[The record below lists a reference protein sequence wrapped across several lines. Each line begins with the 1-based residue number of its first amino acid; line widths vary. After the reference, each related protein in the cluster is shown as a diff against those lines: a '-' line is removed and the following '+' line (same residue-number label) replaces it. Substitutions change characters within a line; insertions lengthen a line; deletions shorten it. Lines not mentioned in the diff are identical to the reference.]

1 MQITSPYDGDV
12 LSYPLVII
20 KGKTRDASVTH
31 VLVSTADAPKSHVRY
46 PLCDGMFKAQYLLQL
61 GTNTVRI
68 WQGYDGKTTGETTK
82 TAAAVATPTVSVE
95 IKLVYKPLPAE
106 SPTVRL
112 VYVNARDSDGT
123 FQSPCDDS
131 RENDETAAKQ
141 RLLTLGWMLQ
151 SATAELLHDQ
161 GLPRRTFRLDDTGV
175 HTLTLRDVTVSE
187 AHGMDGVQLFHA
199 IHHALCCEQQQV
211 ATETQDENE
220 ASSTNDDNNHGNLH
234 RKDDVIHIAVMSFS
248 RFINGKAYG
257 HTALGGSGLALFGG
271 ASLFTWPKNTT
282 DICRALTDDSA
293 FDGTKFFDDSANRT
307 AKYGQCA
314 VATTSIGA
322 CLHELGHCLSLPHPF
337 RKGADQR
344 AGIMGRGFD
353 YIDSVFVQRPTSR
366 NRPQPH
372 WDRGSAVRLH
382 YHRFLIPSISTTPL
396 QQQQKTQKVAHNT
409 NIVSSTSPS
418 PSPSPLPSQH
428 HKTETTDKT
437 RKPSQHYESLPD
449 APVFRKQPDGRTHC
463 LSKYGIGHIG
473 YYCNGDNACHDEF
486 LASPPH
492 DFTVPSLQQVRK
504 QCDAR
509 GGERITLSA
518 IDVEG
523 HMTEIEFKEDERA
536 NEMVT
541 YQCI

>member
-1 MQITSPYDGDV
+1 MPAAFIRITSPHDGDV

-20 KGKTRDASVTH
+20 KGKTRDANVTH
-31 VLVSTADAPKSHVRY
+31 VLVSTADAAKPHVRY
-46 PLCDGMFKAQYLLQL
+46 PVWDGMFKAQYLLQP
-61 GTNTVRI
+61 GTNIVRI
-68 WQGYDGKTTGETTK
+68 WKGCDDKTTDSTTK
-82 TAAAVATPTVSVE
+82 TPVTYPTVSVE
-95 IKLVYKPLPAE
+95 TKLVYKPLPAE

-131 RENDETAAKQ
+131 SEKDETAAKQ

-175 HTLTLRDVTVSE
+175 HTLTLRDMTVSE
-187 AHGMDGVQLFHA
+187 AHDKDGVQLFHA
-199 IHHALCCEQQQV
+199 IHHALSWEEQQA
-211 ATETQDENE
+211 ATETRDENK
-220 ASSTNDDNNHGNLH
+220 ASSTDDDDNHGNLL
-234 RKDDVIHIAVMSFS
+234 RKKDVIYIAVMSFS
-248 RFINGKAYG
+248 RFINGKAYA

-282 DICRALTDDSA
+282 EICSALNDDSA
-293 FDGTKFFDDSANRT
+293 FDGTKFFDDSANRA

-314 VATTSIGA
+314 VAATTIGA

-382 YHRFLIPSISTTPL
+382 YHRFLKPSILITPL
-396 QQQQKTQKVAHNT
+396 QQQQPQGMAHNA
-409 NIVSSTSPS
+409 NMVLTSPS
-418 PSPSPLPSQH
+418 PSPSPSPVPSQH
-428 HKTETTDKT
+428 QKTESTNKPK
-437 RKPSQHYESLPD
+437 RPSQHYESLPD

-492 DFTVPSLQQVRK
+492 DFTVPSLRQVRK

-509 GGERITLSA
+509 GEDSITLSA

-523 HMTEIEFKEDERA
+523 HITEFDFK
-536 NEMVT
+536 
-541 YQCI
+541 